1 MQLILKGD
9 RGNDTFFF
17 IDVNLD
23 KYRNSYPKN
32 ISIVSYDFTIELI
45 NTLIQKYDR
54 KILTFNY
61 ISIQME

>member
-1 MQLILKGD
+1 MQLILQGD

-17 IDVNLD
+17 SNDDLD

-45 NTLIQKYDR
+45 KTLIQKYDR
-54 KILTFNY
+54 KILNFNY
-61 ISIQME
+61 ISIEME

>member
-1 MQLILKGD
+1 MQIILQGD

-17 IDVNLD
+17 IGVDLD

-45 NTLIQKYDR
+45 KTLIQKYDR
-54 KILTFNY
+54 KILNFYY
-61 ISIQME
+61 ISIEME